1 MNYLVIMKYLTNL
14 GRSVLY
20 LACLSYRYAF
30 NISLSTLPDKRE
42 CQKKNYLM
50 LSKQLRALYQCK
62 HRFQPDVFNQS
73 THHLFY

>member
-42 CQKKNYLM
+42 CQKKKLFD
-50 LSKQLRALYQCK
+50 ALKTIKSFISMQ
-62 HRFQPDVFNQS
+62 
-73 THHLFY
+73 T